1 MITKLPKYLNSET
14 NSFEPDFS
22 TINLEKWSVKGYQ
35 MNEDNES
42 YTVELEWISAIPF
55 SITPSQGRMM
65 LLQMGLLS
73 RVKEAVENSTDEA
86 LTIFWEYA
94 LSWDRDNEHIA
105 AMAGMLDMSEYQTDN
120 FFIEAKKI

>member
-35 MNEDNES
+35 MNEENES
-42 YTVELEWISAIPF
+42 YTVELEWISPIPF
-55 SITPSQGRMM
+55 SITPAQGRLM

-73 RVKEAVENSTDEA
+73 TVKASIEYSSNEA
-86 LTIFWEYA
+86 LIIFWEYA
-94 LSWDRDNEHIA
+94 LSWDRDNIHIA
-105 AMAGMLDMSEYQTDN
+105 AMAAMLEMTEDQTDD
-120 FFIEAKKI
+120 FFIQASKI